1 MSRTTGKMLAAAAL
15 PVLIAGCAQPT
26 AGSNLRPD
34 SVSVSQSV
42 APSTSDGN
50 TLSRDRAVEIAL
62 DRTGGGNVDEV
73 ENEVE
78 HGRAAWKVRV
88 VKDGIR
94 YSVYIDKADGA
105 IIRFRDEGRD

>member
-1 MSRTTGKMLAAAAL
+1 
-15 PVLIAGCAQPT
+15 
-26 AGSNLRPD
+26 
-34 SVSVSQSV
+34 VSADETPP
-42 APSTSDGN
+42 APSTEDSQAAG
-50 TLSRDRAVEIAL
+50 RDRAVAIAL
-62 DRTGGGNVDEV
+62 ERTGGGNVDEV